1 MIRSLTVVFI
11 FAAAGFGAMRDVV
24 AQQIPPSSTSL
35 TLQQQLVHTEA
46 RRRDRIAGNMLLS
59 PDEARRFWPVYDEYR
74 AAVVQIRKRQM
85 EVIVEYADAYNRGAV
100 APGKAKALLAEAMQL
115 EADRDRLK
123 RAYIRD
129 AAGVLDPTR
138 QLRLY
143 QVETRL
149 DAEAQAGVLAQ
160 IPLAQ

>member
-1 MIRSLTVVFI
+1 MIRSLTLMFI
-11 FAAAGFGAMRDVV
+11 VTVAGVGAMPDVI
-24 AQQIPPSSTSL
+24 AQQVPPSSASL

-59 PDEARRFWPVYDEYR
+59 PDEGRRFWPVYDEYR
-74 AAVVQIRKRQM
+74 AAVVEIRKRQM

-100 APGKAKALLAEAMQL
+100 APAKAKALLDEAMRL
-115 EADRDRLK
+115 EADRDRRK

-129 AAGVLDPTR
+129 AGGVLDPTR

>member
-1 MIRSLTVVFI
+1 MVQFRLFLLAIVATGTLAISMVS
-11 FAAAGFGAMRDVV
+11 
-24 AQQIPPSSTSL
+24 AQQPMPRGTSL
-35 TLQQQLVHTEA
+35 NLQQQLAHTEL
-46 RRRDRIAGNMLLS
+46 RRKDRIAGNMRLS
-59 PDEARRFWPVYDEYR
+59 PEEARQFWPVYENYR
-74 AAVVQIRKRQM
+74 AAVVDVRRRQL
-85 EVIVEYADAYNRGAV
+85 ELIVEYADAYNRNAV
-100 APGKAKALLAEAMQL
+100 TPGKAQTLLGNALDFEAE
-115 EADRDRLK
+115 RDRLK

-129 AAGVLDPTR
+129 VGSVLDPTR

>member
-1 MIRSLTVVFI
+1 MNRAVLFLFTLS
-11 FAAAGFGAMRDVV
+11 AAALAGVPGAV
-24 AQQIPPSSTSL
+24 AQQMPPSSASL

-46 RRRDRIAGNMLLS
+46 RRKNRIAGNMQLS
-59 PDEARRFWPVYDEYR
+59 ADEARRFWPVYDEYR
-74 AAVVQIRKRQM
+74 AVVVEVRKKQM
-85 EVIVEYADAYNRGAV
+85 DVIVEYADVYNRGAV
-100 APGKAKALLAEAMQL
+100 AHEKAKALLAEAMRL
-115 EADRDRLK
+115 EAERDRLK

-129 AAGVLDPTR
+129 AGAVLDPTR

>member
-1 MIRSLTVVFI
+1 MIRSLTLVFVV
-11 FAAAGFGAMRDVV
+11 AAAGIGAMPDVI
-24 AQQIPPSSTSL
+24 AQQVPPSPASL

-59 PDEARRFWPVYDEYR
+59 PDEGRRFWPVYDEYR
-74 AAVVQIRKRQM
+74 AAVVEIRKRQM

-100 APGKAKALLAEAMQL
+100 TSAKAKALLAEAMRL

-129 AAGVLDPTR
+129 AGGVLDPTR

>member
-1 MIRSLTVVFI
+1 MVRAF
-11 FAAAGFGAMRDVV
+11 VV
-24 AQQIPPSSTSL
+24 AFTISGASLITTSNLPAQQLPPRAATA
-35 TLQQQLVHTEA
+35 TLQQQLVQTEM
-46 RRRDRIAGNMLLS
+46 RRKNRIAGNMLLS
-59 PDEARRFWPVYDEYR
+59 SDEARRFWPMYDQYR
-74 AAVVQIRKRQM
+74 DAVVEVRKRQM

-100 APGKAKALLAEAMQL
+100 EPEKAKALLAEAMGL
-115 EADRDRLK
+115 EAERDRLK

-129 AAGVLDPTR
+129 VGGVLGPTR
-138 QLRLY
+138 QLRVY

>member
-1 MIRSLTVVFI
+1 MVRAF
-11 FAAAGFGAMRDVV
+11 VV
-24 AQQIPPSSTSL
+24 AFTISGASLITTSNLPAQQLPPGAATA
-35 TLQQQLVHTEA
+35 TLQQQLVQTEM
-46 RRRDRIAGNMLLS
+46 RRKNRIAGNMLLS
-59 PDEARRFWPVYDEYR
+59 SDEARRFWPMYDQYR
-74 AAVVQIRKRQM
+74 DAVVEVRKRQM

-100 APGKAKALLAEAMQL
+100 APEKAKALLADAMRL
-115 EADRDRLK
+115 EGERDRLK

-129 AAGVLDPTR
+129 IGEVLGPTR